1 MNPALPRGL
10 SRPLAATALF
20 GVAAVL
26 LVLVPGLVA
35 TAGAADRGTIFKV
48 GGNVDLPQA
57 DTADAIIAV
66 GGDVTVA
73 GTVTDTVVAVGGDVT
88 LQPTATVGTGGTAS
102 DTSVVLV
109 GGTLTR
115 APGASVEGEVSNVS
129 AGWAGDLSTRGISA
143 AWRAPFS
150 GLSLLGWLGG
160 TILSLLGAILIV
172 ALLPRQVVAIRDRV
186 RSRFWPSLGW
196 GALSLIVIVPLV
208 TVLLIITIIGLLA
221 VLPWLFVVVATM
233 VMGAIGLS
241 VFIGNFILP
250 RLTYRGESLMLAA
263 VVGVLVLRLIALI
276 PIAGAIALAVAW
288 ILGFGAA
295 VLALRSWQRHRHDES
310 AGQRPLET
318 EERRV
323 A

>member
-1 MNPALPRGL
+1 M
-10 SRPLAATALF
+10 
-20 GVAAVL
+20 
-26 LVLVPGLVA
+26 
-35 TAGAADRGTIFKV
+35 
-48 GGNVDLPQA
+48 
-57 DTADAIIAV
+57 
-66 GGDVTVA
+66 
-73 GTVTDTVVAVGGDVT
+73 
-88 LQPTATVGTGGTAS
+88 
-102 DTSVVLV
+102 
-109 GGTLTR
+109 
-115 APGASVEGEVSNVS
+115 
-129 AGWAGDLSTRGISA
+129 
-143 AWRAPFS
+143 
-150 GLSLLGWLGG
+150 
-160 TILSLLGAILIV
+160 
-172 ALLPRQVVAIRDRV
+172 

-241 VFIGNFILP
+241 VFIGNFVLP